1 MKQSRK
7 DCNGSRTDSGLVN
20 NTGAGSAV
28 CDTAGGGMGDID
40 TSPVPTSTPG
50 SGTSSPWGAA
60 SSSHRGSSK
69 SGPARRCTPSTPS
82 DCTTMSADSP
92 VSRQSNQQQQQIIA
106 THNGVSGTVS
116 VRCVLCM
123 RVHIIGTVAD
133 DECCAEVGEQT
144 KQSECQLSTTSTT
157 ATSDSY
163 TSSTICNCHPSTT
176 SHHRLPNTG
185 RPLAYARTYI
195 THTHSHTLIT

>member
-7 DCNGSRTDSGLVN
+7 DCNGSRTDSGSVN

-28 CDTAGGGMGDID
+28 CDTAGVGGMGDID

-69 SGPARRCTPSTPS
+69 SGPARHCTPSTPS

-92 VSRQSNQQQQQIIA
+92 VSRQSNQQQQQQQQIIA

-116 VRCVLCM
+116 VGCVLCIH
-123 RVHIIGTVAD
+123 VPSAD
-133 DECCAEVGEQT
+133 GECCTEVGEQT
-144 KQSECQLSTTSTT
+144 KQSECQLGPTSTTS

-163 TSSTICNCHPSTT
+163 TSSTVCNCHPRTASD
-176 SHHRLPNTG
+176 HWLPNTG
-185 RPLAYARTYI
+185 RPLAYARMYI
-195 THTHSHTLIT
+195 THSHITLII